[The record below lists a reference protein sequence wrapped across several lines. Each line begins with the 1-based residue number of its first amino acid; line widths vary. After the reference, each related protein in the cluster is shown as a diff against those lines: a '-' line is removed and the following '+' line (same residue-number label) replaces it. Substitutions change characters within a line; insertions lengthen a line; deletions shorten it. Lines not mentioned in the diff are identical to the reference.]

1 MDVILQNHT
10 SYDEAVIEYY
20 YQNLKYENKN
30 GKRELADFSR
40 HFIII
45 EVFIGIV
52 VCTLIGSNK
61 WIYSIPLIAITF
73 IFLYYWTISY
83 TKKIFL
89 KLDSNYSYKRY
100 KEKVTYNFYDDKLEI
115 IRKYDRTIIEWKNIT
130 CCNIKKNL
138 CWLGYGNKGLV
149 INGDEFR
156 IASSAFATA
165 LPSPIPGPIPAINA
179 APAPIAH
186 PANAIPFASN

>member
-1 MDVILQNHT
+1 M
-10 SYDEAVIEYY
+10 
-20 YQNLKYENKN
+20 
-30 GKRELADFSR
+30 
-40 HFIII
+40 
-45 EVFIGIV
+45 
-52 VCTLIGSNK
+52 IGSDK

-149 INGDEFR
+149 INGDEFSFGTEEQF
-156 IASSAFATA
+156 ITF
-165 LPSPIPGPIPAINA
+165 IKNKNHIN
-179 APAPIAH
+179 I
-186 PANAIPFASN
+186 NLE

>member
-30 GKRELADFSR
+30 GKRELAALSR

-52 VCTLIGSNK
+52 VCTLMGSD
-61 WIYSIPLIAITF
+61 ILSYSIPLIAITF

-89 KLDSNYSYKRY
+89 KLDSNCSNKSGNYK
-100 KEKVTYNFYDDKLEI
+100 KV
-115 IRKYDRTIIEWKNIT
+115 R
-130 CCNIKKNL
+130 
-138 CWLGYGNKGLV
+138 
-149 INGDEFR
+149 
-156 IASSAFATA
+156 
-165 LPSPIPGPIPAINA
+165 
-179 APAPIAH
+179 
-186 PANAIPFASN
+186 

>member
-30 GKRELADFSR
+30 GKRELADLSR

-52 VCTLIGSNK
+52 VCTLIGSDK

-100 KEKVTYNFYDDKLEI
+100 
-115 IRKYDRTIIEWKNIT
+115 
-130 CCNIKKNL
+130 
-138 CWLGYGNKGLV
+138 
-149 INGDEFR
+149 
-156 IASSAFATA
+156 
-165 LPSPIPGPIPAINA
+165 
-179 APAPIAH
+179 
-186 PANAIPFASN
+186 